1 MALEH
6 SRLAPADIGVLVGYF
21 VLIIL
26 IGVLAMWRSNRGT
39 ASGYFLAGRSMWFL
53 PIGASLFVSNIGTE
67 HFIGLSGSGAAS
79 GISVGAWEFNALML
93 LQLLGWVF
101 IPVYIASGI
110 YTMPEYLSKRFGG
123 QRLRVYFAF
132 LSLILYI
139 FTKCSGDL
147 YTGALFIQQSL
158 NWDLYVSIVILV
170 VITALLTITG
180 GLTAVI
186 YTDTLQAFLM
196 IGGAMYLMGRGLN
209 EIGGFSGLLEK
220 YPQAVPTNVSAI
232 VVNTTCH
239 WPDRNA
245 FRMLRDVDDDYMP
258 WLGFLLGQTPGSIW
272 YWCTDQV
279 IVQRALAAK
288 SLSHAQ
294 GATLMAGFIKIL
306 PIFIMVIPGMI
317 SRILFP
323 DEVACSNPDFC
334 YEVCQSRAGCSN
346 IAYPRLVLGLM
357 PDGARGLMMAV
368 MIAALMSDLDSI
380 FNSASTL
387 FTMDIWRKF
396 RKHASNT
403 ELMFVGRLFIVGM
416 VAVSIAWVPVIKETS
431 GGQLFIFIQEVTNYL
446 APPFAAIFLL
456 AVLVPMVNE
465 QGVFWAAMLALV
477 TGIIR
482 LAIAFAYKSHGFC
495 GMDSADPPVFLA
507 NFHYMYFSF
516 FITAMT
522 AIVAVIIS
530 YFTARPDPILLHRT
544 TYWTRNKLILPTTQN
559 GVELSAT
566 DDAREME
573 GGKTTPLVVT
583 PDDVNLDK
591 KPGGAHATIK
601 DENGTAAVANGEGC
615 NEKTQQLLDS
625 GVQIVQE
632 HTRFGTERRRALKDF
647 IISLICGIKADTEE
661 EEEQLSIMKQHLKD
675 VASMK
680 QNPVAKLLLG
690 IGVVFIMLLGVAMY
704 VFWSTFDF
712 HEAPYYPEGAVVIL
726 PGDELRVN

>member
-1 MALEH
+1 
-6 SRLAPADIGVLVGYF
+6 
-21 VLIIL
+21 
-26 IGVLAMWRSNRGT
+26 
-39 ASGYFLAGRSMWFL
+39 
-53 PIGASLFVSNIGTE
+53 
-67 HFIGLSGSGAAS
+67 
-79 GISVGAWEFNALML
+79 
-93 LQLLGWVF
+93 
-101 IPVYIASGI
+101 
-110 YTMPEYLSKRFGG
+110 
-123 QRLRVYFAF
+123 
-132 LSLILYI
+132 
-139 FTKCSGDL
+139 
-147 YTGALFIQQSL
+147 
-158 NWDLYVSIVILV
+158 
-170 VITALLTITG
+170 
-180 GLTAVI
+180 
-186 YTDTLQAFLM
+186 M

-272 YWCTDQV
+272 YWCTD
-279 IVQRALAAK
+279 
-288 SLSHAQ
+288 
-294 GATLMAGFIKIL
+294 
-306 PIFIMVIPGMI
+306 
-317 SRILFP
+317 
-323 DEVACSNPDFC
+323 
-334 YEVCQSRAGCSN
+334 QSRAGCSN

-465 QGVFWAAMLALV
+465 Q
-477 TGIIR
+477 
-482 LAIAFAYKSHGFC
+482 
-495 GMDSADPPVFLA
+495 
-507 NFHYMYFSF
+507 
-516 FITAMT
+516 
-522 AIVAVIIS
+522 
-530 YFTARPDPILLHRT
+530 LHRT